1 MFLTCVVPQM
11 LAMMLDLEDEADWSV
26 SDDPEDEDCDRYL
39 FSLLLAECDKSRFQ
53 LYPVQT

>member
-1 MFLTCVVPQM
+1 M
-11 LAMMLDLEDEADWSV
+11 LAMMVDLEDEADWSV

-39 FSLLLAECDKSRFQ
+39 FFLLLAECDKSRFQ